1 MTLWRISNHSSLD
14 GEGGLRAT
22 GRWHSRGRRI
32 VYCTQSPAAAL
43 LEILVR
49 SELALAD
56 SPVRYRLLRISAPED
71 AWSASVEPQDLPA
84 EWVRSP
90 FATRRIG
97 DAWLSES
104 GSALLLVPSA
114 VVAETTN
121 VLINPLHPAA
131 AGIEVIAESNHVVDA
146 RLLR

>member
-14 GEGGLRAT
+14 GEGGLRAA

-43 LEILVR
+43 LEILVHA
-49 SELALAD
+49 EITLAD
-56 SPVRYRLLRISAPED
+56 SPRRYRLLRLWAPEPPRGV
-71 AWSASVEPQDLPA
+71 SIEPHDLP
-84 EWVRSP
+84 EDWVRSP
-90 FATRRIG
+90 LVTRRVG
-97 DAWLSES
+97 DAWLSEG

-121 VLINPLHPAA
+121 VLINPLHPVA
-131 AGIEVIAESNHVVDA
+131 AGIDLIAESDHVVDR
-146 RLLR
+146 RLLE

>member
-1 MTLWRISNHSSLD
+1 
-14 GEGGLRAT
+14 
-22 GRWHSRGRRI
+22 

-56 SPVRYRLLRISAPED
+56 SPVRYRLLRLSAPEN
-71 AWSASVEPQDLPA
+71 AWGAAVEPQDLPA
-84 EWVRSP
+84 DWVRSP

-97 DAWLSES
+97 DAWLSEN

-131 AGIEVIAESNHVVDA
+131 AGIEVIAETNHVVDA